1 MEKNGIIFVP
11 LWYTKKEEIMLVISS
26 REFREKQAEYF
37 DRADKGE
44 QIIVQ
49 RGKSK
54 SYKIVAVSEDDA
66 VMSKEDFFKKI
77 ETALLSIKK
86 GEFATVKN
94 KGELSNLLDSL

>member
-1 MEKNGIIFVP
+1 
-11 LWYTKKEEIMLVISS
+11 MLVISS

-49 RGKSK
+49 RGKNK

-66 VMSKEDFFKKI
+66 VMSKEDFYKKI
-77 ETALLSIKK
+77 KAALLSIKK
-86 GEFATVKN
+86 GEFTEVKS
-94 KGELSNLLDSL
+94 KEELNSLLDSL